1 MRQFLILLLIVTGT
15 AFSLRANAQDN
26 SVRQASQEFERAVLS
41 WVSAEGTPGENAAYE
56 KMAVARAGLVA
67 YGTKALDEITLLLEH
82 KHENVRRGT
91 AIVLLSIVTEH
102 NLESQIL
109 LDKIL
114 LRMVEDPDQ
123 KTRHNLYHVSRKLIF
138 NIRRSDRVEI
148 QAAESTPAAP
158 RN

>member
-1 MRQFLILLLIVTGT
+1 MRQFLILMVVVSGT
-15 AFSLRANAQDN
+15 VFSLAAQAEEN

-56 KMAVARAGLVA
+56 KMAVARAALVA

-91 AIVLLSIVTEH
+91 AIVLLSIVTEQK
-102 NLESQIL
+102 LDSQIL
-109 LDKIL
+109 LDKVL

-123 KTRHNLYHVSRKLIF
+123 KTRHNLYHVARKLIF
-138 NIRRSDRVEI
+138 NIRHADRIETETVEGT
-148 QAAESTPAAP
+148 STPT